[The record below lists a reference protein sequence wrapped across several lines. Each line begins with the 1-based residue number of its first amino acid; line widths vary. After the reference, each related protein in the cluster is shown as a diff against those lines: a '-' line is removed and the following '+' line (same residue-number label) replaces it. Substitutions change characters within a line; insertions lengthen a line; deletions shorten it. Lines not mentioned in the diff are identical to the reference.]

1 MESILKIE
9 NLTKR
14 FSEVVALDNVSL
26 EVERG
31 SILGL
36 LGPNGA
42 GKTTLLRIIN
52 GLLTI
57 DSGSIRILDKDVS
70 LATSG
75 HIGYMPEERGLYDN
89 MSIENQILFFGLLKG
104 GSEPRMKEVMAEY
117 LELFNLSGNEKR
129 KVKELSKGNQQKV
142 QIISTLVHEPELVI
156 LDEPFSG
163 FDPINGMLLQEL
175 IDRLHARGTTIILSS
190 HNMHAVETMCS
201 HIALVNHGH
210 ILVDGKLED
219 VKEANKTNDLIF
231 TCEKELDKDFIK
243 GSGLILEINEDICRE
258 GRKGFAYRV
267 VKMPEISNA
276 ALVREIS
283 AQSDITHFE
292 EALPSLNDIFLL
304 YTTTTDPAVPTTVNE
319 NPAPESAETAD
330 KSLTREETGVQTTTN
345 NNLQ

>member
-1 MESILKIE
+1 METILKIE
-9 NLTKR
+9 NVTKR

-26 EVERG
+26 EVEQG

-57 DSGSIRILDKDVS
+57 DSGSVRILGKDVS

-89 MSIENQILFFGLLKG
+89 MSIENQIMFFGLLKG
-104 GSEPRMKEVMAEY
+104 GNEARMKEVMAEY

-175 IDRLHARGTTIILSS
+175 IDRLHERGTTIILSS
-190 HNMHAVETMCS
+190 HNMHAVERMCS

-210 ILVDGKLED
+210 ILVNGRLED
-219 VKEANKTNDLIF
+219 IKEANKTNDLIF
-231 TCEKELDKDFIK
+231 TCEKKIDMDFIK
-243 GSGLILEINEDICRE
+243 SSRMIRDIKEDVCRD
-258 GRKGFAYRV
+258 GRKGFAYRL
-267 VKMPEISNA
+267 VKMPEVSNA
-276 ALVREIS
+276 ALVREIA

-292 EALPSLNDIFLL
+292 EALPSLNDIFLQ
-304 YTTTTDPAVPTTVNE
+304 YTTSTEQTDAALDAEEPITE
-319 NPAPESAETAD
+319 N
-330 KSLTREETGVQTTTN
+330 LTIR
-345 NNLQ
+345 

>member
-1 MESILKIE
+1 METILKIE
-9 NLTKR
+9 NVTKR

-26 EVERG
+26 EVEQG

-57 DSGSIRILDKDVS
+57 DSGSVRILGKDVS

-89 MSIENQILFFGLLKG
+89 MSIENQIMFFGLLKG
-104 GSEPRMKEVMAEY
+104 GNEARMKEVMAEY
-117 LELFNLSGNEKR
+117 LDLFNLSGNEKR

-175 IDRLHARGTTIILSS
+175 IDRLHERGTTIILSS

-210 ILVDGKLED
+210 ILVNGRLADI
-219 VKEANKTNDLIF
+219 KEANKTNDLIF
-231 TCEKELDKDFIK
+231 TCEKKIDMDFIK
-243 GSGLILEINEDICRE
+243 SSRMIRDIKEDVCRD

-267 VKMPEISNA
+267 VKMPEVSNA

-283 AQSDITHFE
+283 AQSNITHFE
-292 EALPSLNDIFLL
+292 EALPSLNDIFLQ
-304 YTTTTDPAVPTTVNE
+304 YTTSTEQTAAALDAEEPFTE
-319 NPAPESAETAD
+319 N
-330 KSLTREETGVQTTTN
+330 LTIR
-345 NNLQ
+345 

>member
-1 MESILKIE
+1 METILKIE
-9 NLTKR
+9 NVTKR

-26 EVERG
+26 EVEQG

-57 DSGSIRILDKDVS
+57 DSGSVRILGKDVS

-89 MSIENQILFFGLLKG
+89 MSIENQIMFFGLLKG
-104 GSEPRMKEVMAEY
+104 GNEARMKEVMAEY

-175 IDRLHARGTTIILSS
+175 IDRLHERGTTIILSS
-190 HNMHAVETMCS
+190 HNMHAVERMCS

-210 ILVDGKLED
+210 ILIDGRLED
-219 VKEANKTNDLIF
+219 IKEANKTNDLIF
-231 TCEKELDKDFIK
+231 TCEKKLDMDFTK
-243 GSGLILEINEDICRE
+243 SSGLIRDIMEDVCRD

-267 VKMPEISNA
+267 VKMPEVSNA

-283 AQSDITHFE
+283 VQSDITHFE
-292 EALPSLNDIFLL
+292 EALPSLNDIFLQ
-304 YTTTTDPAVPTTVNE
+304 YTTSTEQTAAALDAEEPITE
-319 NPAPESAETAD
+319 N
-330 KSLTREETGVQTTTN
+330 LTIR
-345 NNLQ
+345 

>member
-1 MESILKIE
+1 METILKIE
-9 NLTKR
+9 NVTKR

-26 EVERG
+26 EVEQG

-57 DSGSIRILDKDVS
+57 DSGSVRILGKDVS

-89 MSIENQILFFGLLKG
+89 MSIENQIMFFGLLKG
-104 GSEPRMKEVMAEY
+104 GNEARMKEVMAEY

-175 IDRLHARGTTIILSS
+175 IDRLHERGTTIILSS
-190 HNMHAVETMCS
+190 HNMHAVERMCS

-210 ILVDGKLED
+210 ILVNGRLED
-219 VKEANKTNDLIF
+219 IKEANKTNDLIF
-231 TCEKELDKDFIK
+231 TCEKKIDMDFIK
-243 GSGLILEINEDICRE
+243 SSRMIRDIKEEVCRD
-258 GRKGFAYRV
+258 GRKGFAYRL
-267 VKMPEISNA
+267 VKMPEVSNA
-276 ALVREIS
+276 ALVREIA

-292 EALPSLNDIFLL
+292 EALPSLNDIFLQ
-304 YTTTTDPAVPTTVNE
+304 YTTSTEQTAAALDAEEPITE
-319 NPAPESAETAD
+319 N
-330 KSLTREETGVQTTTN
+330 LTIR
-345 NNLQ
+345 

>member
-1 MESILKIE
+1 METILKIE
-9 NLTKR
+9 NVTKR

-26 EVERG
+26 EVEQG

-57 DSGSIRILDKDVS
+57 DSGSVRILDKDVS

-89 MSIENQILFFGLLKG
+89 MSIENQIMFFGLLKG
-104 GSEPRMKEVMAEY
+104 GNEARMKEVMAEY

-175 IDRLHARGTTIILSS
+175 IDRLHERGTTIILSS
-190 HNMHAVETMCS
+190 HNMHAVERMCS

-210 ILVDGKLED
+210 ILVNGRLED
-219 VKEANKTNDLIF
+219 IKEANKTNDLIF
-231 TCEKELDKDFIK
+231 TCEKKIDMDFIK
-243 GSGLILEINEDICRE
+243 SSRMIRDIKEDVCRD
-258 GRKGFAYRV
+258 GRKGFAYRL
-267 VKMPEISNA
+267 VKMPEVSNA
-276 ALVREIS
+276 ALVREIA

-292 EALPSLNDIFLL
+292 EALPSLNDIFLQ
-304 YTTTTDPAVPTTVNE
+304 YTTSTEQTEAALDAEEPITE
-319 NPAPESAETAD
+319 N
-330 KSLTREETGVQTTTN
+330 LTIR
-345 NNLQ
+345 

>member
-1 MESILKIE
+1 METILKIE
-9 NLTKR
+9 NVTKR
-14 FSEVVALDNVSL
+14 FSEVIALDNVSL
-26 EVERG
+26 DVEQG

-57 DSGSIRILDKDVS
+57 DSGSVRILDKDVS

-89 MSIENQILFFGLLKG
+89 MSIENQIMFFGLLKG
-104 GSEPRMKEVMAEY
+104 GNEARMKEVMAEY
-117 LELFNLSGNEKR
+117 LNLFNLSGNEKR

-175 IDRLHARGTTIILSS
+175 IDRLHERGTTIILSS
-190 HNMHAVETMCS
+190 HNMHAVERMCS

-210 ILVDGKLED
+210 ILVNGRLED
-219 VKEANKTNDLIF
+219 IKEANKTNDLIF
-231 TCEKELDKDFIK
+231 TCEKIDMDFIK
-243 GSGLILEINEDICRE
+243 SSRMIRDIKEDVCRD
-258 GRKGFAYRV
+258 GRKGFAYRL
-267 VKMPEISNA
+267 VKMPEVSNA
-276 ALVREIS
+276 ALVREIA

-292 EALPSLNDIFLL
+292 EALPSLNDIFLQ
-304 YTTTTDPAVPTTVNE
+304 YTTSTEQTAAALDAEEPITE
-319 NPAPESAETAD
+319 N
-330 KSLTREETGVQTTTN
+330 LTIR
-345 NNLQ
+345 

>member
-1 MESILKIE
+1 METILKIE
-9 NLTKR
+9 NVTKR
-14 FSEVVALDNVSL
+14 FSEVIALDNVSL
-26 EVERG
+26 DVEQG

-42 GKTTLLRIIN
+42 GKATLLRIIN

-57 DSGSIRILDKDVS
+57 DSGSVRILDKDVS

-89 MSIENQILFFGLLKG
+89 MSIENQIMFFGLLKG
-104 GSEPRMKEVMAEY
+104 GNEARMKEVMAEY
-117 LELFNLSGNEKR
+117 LNLFNLSGNEKR

-175 IDRLHARGTTIILSS
+175 IDRLHERGTTIILSS
-190 HNMHAVETMCS
+190 HNMHAVERMCS

-210 ILVDGKLED
+210 ILVNGRLED
-219 VKEANKTNDLIF
+219 IKEANKTNDLIF
-231 TCEKELDKDFIK
+231 TCEKIDMDFIK
-243 GSGLILEINEDICRE
+243 SSRMIRDIKEDVCRD
-258 GRKGFAYRV
+258 GRKGFAYRL
-267 VKMPEISNA
+267 VKMPEVSNA
-276 ALVREIS
+276 ALVREIA

-292 EALPSLNDIFLL
+292 EALPSLNDIFLQ
-304 YTTTTDPAVPTTVNE
+304 YTTSTEQTAAALDAEEPITE
-319 NPAPESAETAD
+319 N
-330 KSLTREETGVQTTTN
+330 LTIR
-345 NNLQ
+345 

>member
-1 MESILKIE
+1 METILKIE
-9 NLTKR
+9 GLTKR
-14 FSEVVALDNVSL
+14 FSEVIALDNVSL
-26 EVERG
+26 EVEQG

-57 DSGSIRILDKDVS
+57 DSGSVRILDKDVS

-89 MSIENQILFFGLLKG
+89 MSIENQIMFFGLLKG
-104 GSEPRMKEVMAEY
+104 GNEGRMKEVMAEY

-210 ILVDGKLED
+210 ILVNGRLED
-219 VKEANKTNDLIF
+219 IKEANKTDELIF
-231 TCEKELDKDFIK
+231 TAEKKIDMDFMK
-243 GSGLILEINEDICRE
+243 GSGLIRDIREDVCRE

-267 VKMPEISNA
+267 VKMPQVSNST
-276 ALVREIS
+276 LIREIS
-283 AQSDITHFE
+283 VQSDISHFE
-292 EALPSLNDIFLL
+292 EALPSLNDIFLQ
-304 YTTTTDPAVPTTVNE
+304 YTT
-319 NPAPESAETAD
+319 SAEQPSPANRTEGTAGEN
-330 KSLTREETGVQTTTN
+330 RITN
-345 NNLQ
+345 INPQ

>member
-1 MESILKIE
+1 METILKIE
-9 NLTKR
+9 NVTKR

-26 EVERG
+26 EVEQG

-57 DSGSIRILDKDVS
+57 DSGSVRILGKDVS

-89 MSIENQILFFGLLKG
+89 MSIENQIMFFGLLKG
-104 GSEPRMKEVMAEY
+104 GNEARMKEVMAEY

-175 IDRLHARGTTIILSS
+175 IDRLHERGTTIILSS
-190 HNMHAVETMCS
+190 HNMHAVERMCS

-210 ILVDGKLED
+210 ILVNGRLED
-219 VKEANKTNDLIF
+219 IKEANKTNDLIF
-231 TCEKELDKDFIK
+231 TCEKKIDMDFIK
-243 GSGLILEINEDICRE
+243 SSRMIRDIKEDVCRD
-258 GRKGFAYRV
+258 GRKGFAYRL
-267 VKMPEISNA
+267 VKMPEVSNA
-276 ALVREIS
+276 ALVREIA

-292 EALPSLNDIFLL
+292 EALPSLNDIFLQ
-304 YTTTTDPAVPTTVNE
+304 YTTSTEQTEAALDAEEPITE
-319 NPAPESAETAD
+319 N
-330 KSLTREETGVQTTTN
+330 LTIR
-345 NNLQ
+345 